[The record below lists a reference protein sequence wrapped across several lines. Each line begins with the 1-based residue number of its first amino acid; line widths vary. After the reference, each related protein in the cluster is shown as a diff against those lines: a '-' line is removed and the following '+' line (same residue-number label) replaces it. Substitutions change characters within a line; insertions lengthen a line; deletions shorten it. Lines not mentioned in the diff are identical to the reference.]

1 MKKTTILCV
10 GLCAAMAFTSC
21 KSNESAYKRAYE
33 KAKQYDTAAA
43 QQAPQTPQTAAP
55 QTTEE
60 VAVVAPVEAK
70 PADEARVVDNLD
82 NVSVRQESVTLINGS
97 GLKDFSVIVG
107 SFGLISNAEGL
118 QQRLKA
124 AGYDAQVVK
133 NEEKN
138 MYRVVAS
145 TFAGKA
151 DAVNSRDQ
159 LRATYPDARI
169 LSIDYGKKRTGLAV
183 TDPLQIIAG
192 GLATVSTS
200 ELFDWLRAYM
210 AKEPVERIVIGEPRQ
225 PNGEPSENLQR
236 VQQFVNRWRKAV
248 PEVPIEYYDERFTS
262 VLAHQAMLSGGL
274 KKKARQD
281 KALVDEISATIILE
295 DYLRSKK

>member
-70 PADEARVVDNLD
+70 PANEARVVDNLD

-159 LRATYPDARI
+159 LRATYPDAWLLYNVEDIIHR
-169 LSIDYGKKRTGLAV
+169 LRQETYRTG
-183 TDPLQIIAG
+183 
-192 GLATVSTS
+192 SH
-200 ELFDWLRAYM
+200 R
-210 AKEPVERIVIGEPRQ
+210 
-225 PNGEPSENLQR
+225 PSADH
-236 VQQFVNRWRKAV
+236 RWRV
-248 PEVPIEYYDERFTS
+248 GDCFYIRTVR
-262 VLAHQAMLSGGL
+262 
-274 KKKARQD
+274 
-281 KALVDEISATIILE
+281 LVESLYGQGACGTYRDRRAPSAQW
-295 DYLRSKK
+295 

>member
-159 LRATYPDARI
+159 RGYYPSITARNVPDWQSPT
-169 LSIDYGKKRTGLAV
+169 LCRSSLEGWRLFLHPNCSTG
-183 TDPLQIIAG
+183 
-192 GLATVSTS
+192 
-200 ELFDWLRAYM
+200 
-210 AKEPVERIVIGEPRQ
+210 
-225 PNGEPSENLQR
+225 
-236 VQQFVNRWRKAV
+236 
-248 PEVPIEYYDERFTS
+248 
-262 VLAHQAMLSGGL
+262 
-274 KKKARQD
+274 
-281 KALVDEISATIILE
+281 
-295 DYLRSKK
+295 